1 MMNRFFPIFFAI
13 LATLILLPSSELAA
27 APAPAPPASQSAAPM
42 LARTPPMGWN
52 TWNKFQ
58 CNVDEGLIRESADAL
73 VSTGMR
79 DAGYQYLVIDDCWQV
94 SRDAQGNIVPDPKRF
109 PSGIKKLADYVHS
122 KGLKFG
128 IYSDAG
134 TKTCGSRP
142 GSKGHEVQDA
152 KQYAAWGVDYLK
164 YDWCNTEGMDA
175 KETYGKMSH
184 ALRQTGR
191 AIVLSLCEW
200 GQNKPWTWAPG
211 VGQLWRTTGD
221 IQDCWDCNTDWGGMG
236 LVHIVDLQEGLQAY
250 AGPDHWNDPDML
262 QVGNGGMTASEYR
275 AHFSLW
281 AIMAAPLMAGN
292 DLRNMS
298 ADTKAILLNQDV
310 IAVDQDPLGV
320 QGYRVR
326 DSGFY
331 EVWMRLLAGGERAVV
346 LFNRG
351 NKPMKITATWQE
363 LGYGP
368 ATRLRAHDLWTKK
381 DLGTLVGKFEATV
394 SPHDVVMLRLKPE

>member
-1 MMNRFFPIFFAI
+1 MTNRFFLLFATAF
-13 LATLILLPSSELAA
+13 LASPMVAA
-27 APAPAPPASQSAAPM
+27 APVPARPALPAAAPM

-52 TWNKFQ
+52 SWNKFQ

-94 SRDAQGNIVPDPKRF
+94 SRDAQGNIVADAKRF
-109 PSGIKKLADYVHS
+109 PSGMKKLADYVHS

-134 TKTCGSRP
+134 TKTCGGRP
-142 GSKGHEVQDA
+142 GSKDREVQDA

-175 KETYGKMSH
+175 KETYGKMSR
-184 ALRQTGR
+184 ALKQSGR
-191 AIVLSLCEW
+191 PIVLSLCEW
-200 GQNKPWTWAPG
+200 GQNKPWTWAAG
-211 VGQLWRTTGD
+211 MGQLWRTTGD

-236 LVHIVDLQEGLQAY
+236 LIHIIDLQEGLQAY

-262 QVGNGGMTASEYR
+262 QVGNGGMTTGEYR

-298 ADTKAILLNQDV
+298 ADTRAILLNHEV

-331 EVWMRLLAGGERAVV
+331 EVWMRQLAGGERAVV

-351 NKPMKITATWQE
+351 NKPMKITATWEE

-368 ATRLRAHDLWTKK
+368 AARLHAQDLWTKK
-381 DLGTLVGKFEATV
+381 DLGTLVGKVEATV
-394 SPHDVVMLRLKPE
+394 APHDVVMVRLKAE